1 LTSSDHNVPT
11 RTEPGRGLRARI
23 LQTAIELFATHGY
36 GATSMRA
43 IVEAVGCTKPALYYH
58 FGSKAE
64 LFVEVHRTV
73 QGQVRAAF
81 VSLPRGDGPL
91 ALRLERFIATLLD
104 AAVED
109 PFAARLLLT
118 ATHRPEQGQP
128 EVDLES
134 LHSHNLAHL
143 SNVLQ
148 QGQEHGE
155 IRTDLSAVYLS
166 DFLLGMVH
174 HRALG
179 LLRGEVP
186 PPGISQQ
193 IIDVFIHGARS

>member
-1 LTSSDHNVPT
+1 MTSSHPSPPP
-11 RTEPGRGLRARI
+11 RAEPRGGLRARI
-23 LQTAIELFATHGY
+23 LQAAIELFATHGY

-73 QGQVRAAF
+73 QGRVREAF
-81 VSLPRGDGPL
+81 ASLPEGNDPL
-91 ALRLERFIATLLD
+91 PLRLERFIATLLD

-109 PFAARLLLT
+109 PSAARLLLT

-143 SNVLQ
+143 SGVLHH
-148 QGQEHGE
+148 GQKQGE
-155 IRTDLSAVYLS
+155 IRMDLSAEALS

-179 LLRGEVP
+179 LLRGEAP
-186 PPGISQQ
+186 PPEISRQ